1 MRIGPFPLM
10 SLSLAIIAI
19 ALLSCGKTSKEAAEP
34 ADDDVSDDDSEP
46 TQLKIDEVVPS
57 RAGASVSTD
66 VTIYGDGFKEGLV
79 VTVGNIPVESVTV
92 ISSTEANAV
101 FPSIPL
107 TDCGL
112 KDVVV
117 TLGDQR
123 AILPNGFEY
132 FFDEDPIVFV
142 HGYFVTAREWD
153 VMIGRFK
160 ELGYPEDYLAAIQF
174 SDNIGSNIPN
184 AKDELPPFVDEI
196 LEKTGAE
203 KVDIVAHSMGG
214 LSTRLWIKLYGGA
227 DKVRD
232 YVTIAGT
239 HHGSVMACLIGWI
252 GEAAKEM
259 CPAYA
264 SEDESYNGVQRE
276 LNGDPDS
283 ADVDETPFGVED
295 GGGIYWNSVWTD
307 ADTMVVPPT
316 SSCLNQKFR
325 NDCSDQL
332 NIMVHGVEHLQM
344 QTDEG
349 VFEIVKSLV
358 QKHNASKP

>member
-1 MRIGPFPLM
+1 MLIG
-10 SLSLAIIAI
+10 LAIIATF
-19 ALLSCGKTSKEAAEP
+19 LLSCGKTSKEAAEP
-34 ADDDVSDDDSEP
+34 TDDDASDDDSGP
-46 TQLKIDEVVPS
+46 TQLKIDSVVPS
-57 RAGASVSTD
+57 RGGASVSTE
-66 VTIYGDGFKEGLV
+66 VTIHGDGFKEGLV
-79 VTVGNIPVESVTV
+79 VTVGNTPVESVKV
-92 ISSTEANAV
+92 ISSTEAKAV

-107 TDCGL
+107 TDRGL

-123 AILPNGFEY
+123 AVLPNGFEY

-142 HGYFVTAREWD
+142 HGYFVTANEWD
-153 VMIGRFK
+153 VMIERFK

-184 AKDELPPFVDEI
+184 AKDKLPPFVDAV

-239 HHGSVMACLIGWI
+239 HHGSSMACLIGWL
-252 GEAAKEM
+252 GEGADEM
-259 CPAYA
+259 CPVYA
-264 SEDESYNGVQRE
+264 TQEESQNDVQWE

-283 ADVDETPFGVED
+283 DDVDETPFGVED

-307 ADTMVVPPT
+307 ADQMVVPPT
-316 SSCLNQKFR
+316 SSCLNQKSR
-325 NDCSDQL
+325 NDCSDPL
-332 NIMVHGVEHLQM
+332 NIMVHGVEHLHM
-344 QTDEG
+344 QLDEG
-349 VFEIVKSLV
+349 VSEIVKTLV
-358 QKHNASKP
+358 LKHNVSKP